1 MKNNQ
6 WNGVSSGG
14 GVEAAAKQDIYIS
27 LIFILAKRKKAKLGL
42 GEIVVLDL
50 SKKLENTRYMLYQL
64 LIEVF

>member
-1 MKNNQ
+1 M
-6 WNGVSSGG
+6 
-14 GVEAAAKQDIYIS
+14 S